1 MHATKTAFESP
12 DLCRPRSKSLRSCF
26 SRCTHL
32 EQQFAAASGIKS
44 GRRCRPAS
52 SPVNSDLRS
61 CLSPAVRLMHRVQ
74 QWPPRPQEM
83 PGPLHRHVRS
93 ALTNTA
99 SPQTRAGKEKPC
111 RVETTPPAGSVGP
124 SLPWGLPESLCV
136 RQELLRADE
145 DPPHPPRGSPRWLM
159 CPRRSDGFCGGHA
172 HVCPC
177 HPRPQGASG
186 KSWTSVDACGIR
198 E

>member
-12 DLCRPRSKSLRSCF
+12 DLCRLRSKSLRSCF

-93 ALTNTA
+93 GLTNTA

-124 SLPWGLPESLCV
+124 PACPGDSLSLCV
-136 RQELLRADE
+136 CARSCSEPTKTHHILHAGVRAGSCARAAVTASAGATPTSVLVIP
-145 DPPHPPRGSPRWLM
+145 DPKALPGRAGPRWTL
-159 CPRRSDGFCGGHA
+159 
-172 HVCPC
+172 V
-177 HPRPQGASG
+177 
-186 KSWTSVDACGIR
+186 